1 MKTIASLLAAL
12 TLLLGGAAS
21 AAPIRS
27 AGIDHVGINVPGLV
41 QAEQFF
47 GDAFGCTAVTHIGPF
62 PIPPSMSHEHTGA
75 VPAQA
80 DSVRIAMLRCGSG
93 ANIELFEY
101 KNAQGAILA
110 PEAGEIGASHIAF
123 YTDDV
128 AGGVANLKARGIT
141 ILGEPVTMPGGETA
155 GETWVHF
162 LSPWGSEMELVGYPH
177 GKGYEKSAKL
187 KLWSPKYP
195 AR

>member
-1 MKTIASLLAAL
+1 MKTIASMLATLGLLLAQ
-12 TLLLGGAAS
+12 AAP

-27 AGIDHVGINVPGLV
+27 AGIDHVGINVPSLQ

-47 GDAFGCTAVTHIGPF
+47 GDAFGCAAVTHIGPF

-101 KNAQGAILA
+101 KDAQQQVLA
-110 PEAGEIGASHIAF
+110 PTAGEIGASHIAF

-128 AGGVANLKARGIT
+128 AAGVANLKARGIT
-141 ILGEPVTMPGGETA
+141 LLGEPVTMPGGDTA

-162 LSPWGSEMELVGYPH
+162 LSPWGSEMELVGYPK